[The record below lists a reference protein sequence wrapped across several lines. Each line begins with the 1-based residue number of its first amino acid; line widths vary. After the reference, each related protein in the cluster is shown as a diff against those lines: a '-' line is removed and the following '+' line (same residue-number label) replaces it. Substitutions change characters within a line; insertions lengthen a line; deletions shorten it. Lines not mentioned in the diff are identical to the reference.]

1 MARTAAKI
9 TLSPSRDIPLDRLAL
24 SQSNVRRIK
33 AGVSIETLADDIA
46 RRGLLQS
53 LSVRPLL
60 DAEGEETGRYEIP
73 AGGRR
78 YRALE
83 LLVKRRRLAKNA
95 PIPCVVRPADNVI
108 LAEDD
113 SFAENAMRE
122 SLHPLDQF
130 RAMQAM
136 VDKGDDV
143 EAIAAHHFTTPAV
156 VRQRLKLAA
165 VSPKLHNIYA
175 EDGMTLDQLMAFT
188 VADDHQ
194 RQEEVWAQLDHSF
207 NKSPAFIRQKLTE
220 NSVRVTDKRAAFV
233 GIDAYIAAGGGVVRD
248 LFEADGGGWLTD
260 PALLDRLVDERLKAE
275 GGGILAEGWKWVT
288 TSIDLPWDATRDLR
302 AIDRTEV
309 PMTDDE
315 EARVAALETE
325 SEALCEQWS
334 DVPEVPAEVHARIDA
349 IDAELGA
356 LVDRPLVFDPADME
370 RAGAFV
376 SVDRDGSVRVE
387 RGFVRAED
395 EPGQE
400 MTDGAAAPTG
410 EAGSEGA
417 ALRGGAD
424 GDQVTPAAASDGE
437 EEGEEV
443 RPLPDRLVSDLTAWR
458 TLALQDA
465 IAQDPAT
472 AFAAV
477 LHALVLGC
485 FYAGTRE
492 TCLQFA
498 ANRVYFSNVQTN
510 LRDSA
515 PAQAIDARASAW
527 KERLPQSDKEL
538 WDFLLTLGGDDQ
550 AGLFAHCA
558 SLCVNAQAEIVPK
571 YDNGRISAHGVA
583 RRIAHSDILARTVGL
598 DLVAAG
604 WRPTVEAYFRSVTK
618 PRILADVAEA
628 RGPQFAEMIDH
639 LKKADMAREA
649 ERLLEDSAWLPEPMR
664 TPGLDNP
671 APGDAEGDAA
681 DAELPAFLADDAAGS
696 DDAIDADLPV
706 AAE

>member
-1 MARTAAKI
+1 MAKQAPKLI
-9 TLSPSRDIPLDRLAL
+9 LSPSRDIPFDRLFL
-24 SQSNVRRIK
+24 SQSNVRRVK
-33 AGVSIETLADDIA
+33 AGVSVEALADDID
-46 RRGLLQS
+46 RRTLLQS
-53 LSVRPLL
+53 LNVRPER
-60 DAEGEETGRYEIP
+60 DASGKETGRYEIP

-83 LLVKRRRLAKNA
+83 LLVKRRRLAKDA
-95 PIPCVVRPADNVI
+95 PIPCVVRAADSEI

-165 VSPKLHNIYA
+165 VSPKLHDIYA
-175 EDGMTLDQLMAFT
+175 DDGMTLDQLMAFT

-194 RQEEVWAQLDHSF
+194 RQEELWAQLDHSF
-207 NKSPAFIRQKLTE
+207 NKSPGFIRQKLTE
-220 NSVRVTDKRAAFV
+220 DSVRVTDKRAAFV
-233 GIDAYIAAGGGVVRD
+233 GVDAYVAAGGGVLRD

-275 GGGILAEGWKWVT
+275 GERILAEGWKWVT

-302 AIDRTEV
+302 AIDRAEV
-309 PMTDDE
+309 PMSDDE
-315 EARVAALETE
+315 QARVAALEAE

-334 DVPEVPAEVHARIDA
+334 DAPDVPAEVHARIDA

-356 LVDRPLVFDPADME
+356 LVDRPLVFEPAEMG

-376 SVDRDGSVRVE
+376 SIDRDGSVRIE
-387 RGFVRAED
+387 RGFVRPED
-395 EPGQE
+395 EPEQE
-400 MTDGAAAPTG
+400 LVEGAAAPETNAAG
-410 EAGSEGA
+410 EGSG
-417 ALRGGAD
+417 LRGGGD
-424 GDQVTPAAASDGE
+424 GDHGIPPVGSDGE
-437 EEGEEV
+437 NESDAL

-458 TLALQDA
+458 TLALQNA
-465 IAQDPAT
+465 FAQDPAI

-485 FYAGTRE
+485 FYSATRE
-492 TCLQFA
+492 SCVEIA
-498 ANRVYFSNVQTN
+498 ANRVYFSNAPTN
-510 LRDSA
+510 LRDCA

-527 KERLPQSDKEL
+527 KERLPQDDKEL
-538 WDFLLTLGGDDQ
+538 WDFLLTLDGTEQ
-550 AGLFAHCA
+550 AKLLAHCT

-583 RRIAHSDILARTVGL
+583 RRIAHSDVLARAVGL

-604 WRPTVEAYFRSVTK
+604 WRPTVEGYFRSVTK
-618 PRILADVAEA
+618 PRILADVADA

-649 ERLLEDSAWLPEPMR
+649 QRLLDDAAWLPEPMR
-664 TPGLDNP
+664 TPGLD
-671 APGDAEGDAA
+671 EGGPEGTTGGEGGT
-681 DAELPAFLADDAAGS
+681 ELPGTFA
-696 DDAIDADLPV
+696 DDAIDPGDHELPV